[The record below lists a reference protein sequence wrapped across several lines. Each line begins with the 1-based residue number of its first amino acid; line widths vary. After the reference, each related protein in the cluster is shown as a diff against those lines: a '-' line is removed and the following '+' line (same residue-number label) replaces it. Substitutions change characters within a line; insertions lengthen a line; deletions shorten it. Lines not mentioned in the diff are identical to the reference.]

1 MATLN
6 LFPSRVRWVDEN
18 GLLTPAAVRALT
30 ELAARSGGQ
39 LGDLGLDSF
48 SEPFAANAD
57 ISQISDLV
65 MQFEAMSMQHVDA
78 TSLYPIEQQRDTQS
92 EVSQALNQP
101 ETASNTTEMVFATE
115 SNETT
120 PIVAV
125 TPSGSPFA
133 YIAKKP
139 GSVSVAGG
147 TVTAISITRNGTAVT
162 LGATA
167 GLFTLSTGDTI
178 TVAYVV
184 APTIDFIPR

>member
-30 ELAARSGGQ
+30 ELTARSGGQ

-48 SEPFAANAD
+48 SEPFASNAD

-78 TSLYPIEQQRDTQS
+78 TSLYPIEQQRDTQN

-101 ETASNTTEMVFATE
+101 ETVSNTPEMVFATE

-125 TPSGSPFA
+125 TPSGSPYT
-133 YIAKKP
+133 YIAAKP

-147 TVTAISITRNGTAVT
+147 TVTAISITRGGTTVT

-167 GLFTLSTGDTI
+167 GLFSLSTGDTM
-178 TVAYVV
+178 TVTYAV
-184 APTIDFIPR
+184 APTIHFIPR